1 MPEYYEIIIKGHF
14 DPAWSEWFDGL
25 ELKELV
31 GGETLLYGQ
40 LIDQAALHG
49 LLNRIR
55 DLNLT
60 LVSVSSSP
68 STNNHA

>member
-1 MPEYYEIIIKGHF
+1 MPEYYEIKIKGHF
-14 DPAWSEWFDGL
+14 DPSWSDWFDGL
-25 ELKELV
+25 ELKKLV

-40 LIDQAALHG
+40 LSDQAALHG

-60 LVSVSSSP
+60 LVSVCSSP
-68 STNNHA
+68 SE